1 MRLWLYLILTFTLE
15 RFNCQMLAYCEFRR
29 LPDLISEWE
38 VLGLSAFWN
47 AGNVIYIELNGSAWL
62 AESIQSSIVPNT
74 FQNKLIK

>member
-1 MRLWLYLILTFTLE
+1 
-15 RFNCQMLAYCEFRR
+15 MLAYCEFHR

-47 AGNVIYIELNGSAWL
+47 AGNVIYSELNGSAWL